1 MASRLENIEKQAAF
15 MQGQIV
21 NLLRMNEKLGLPS
34 DNPELVGAIATWQKR
49 LHTLYTEEMPLAKM
63 KDNSDLLIRA
73 IGVNADHDEPMLKTV
88 VSLADRMRENLN
100 KLTRSISPMM
110 KSISHNKI
118 AETPWVFNGYAPG
131 SIIMGFS
138 LQQPSPESLTID
150 SDKILYDSLSITA
163 QNIAVIPSF
172 LGEERLNDAVAEVI
186 TDPAIRDT
194 VLIATHNISPSSRSG
209 LHTIEVGAKTGEY
222 GDLTNKSRM
231 ILAQEIKKPHLIKK
245 VKGSFTGVLESA
257 DIGKERA
264 ILRSVIEKDIEA
276 IRCFVPTE
284 LSHQVKAGFAEFVKI
299 TGEYETDK
307 DGKPRLFNV
316 HSIQKVESGQVAIDI
331 T

>member
-1 MASRLENIEKQAAF
+1 MASRIEIIEEKAAF
-15 MQGQIV
+15 IHEQML
-21 NLLRMNEKLGLPS
+21 NLIRMNEKFGNKS
-34 DNPELVGAIATWQKR
+34 DKDFIGAMNTYQKR
-49 LHTLYTEEMPLAKM
+49 LHKIYAEELPLAKM

-73 IGVNADHDEPMLKTV
+73 IGVNADHEQPMLKTV
-88 VSLADRMRENLN
+88 ASLAERMRENLN

-110 KSISHNKI
+110 KNISNHKI

-138 LQQPSPESLTID
+138 LQSPSTDSLTID
-150 SDKILYDSLSITA
+150 CDLELYRILSTTA

-172 LGEERLNDAVAEVI
+172 LEEEKLNDALAEVI

-231 ILAQEIKKPHLIKK
+231 ILGQEIKRPHLVKK
-245 VKGSFTGVLESA
+245 QNGSFTGVLESA
-257 DIGKERA
+257 DLGKERA
-264 ILRSVIEKDIEA
+264 ILRNIIEQDIAA
-276 IRCFVPTE
+276 IRCFVPIE
-284 LSHQVKAGFAEFVKI
+284 LSSQLKACFGELVTIK
-299 TGEYETDK
+299 GEYEADHN
-307 DGKPRLFNV
+307 GKPRLLNV
-316 HSIQKVESGQVAIDI
+316 NSIQKSNSKQQKLKLQ
-331 T
+331 